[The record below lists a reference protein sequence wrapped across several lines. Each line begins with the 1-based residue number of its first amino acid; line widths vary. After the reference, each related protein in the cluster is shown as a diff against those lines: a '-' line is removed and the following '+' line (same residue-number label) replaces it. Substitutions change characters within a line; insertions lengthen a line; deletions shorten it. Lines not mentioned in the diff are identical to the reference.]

1 MNFIKTTLLE
11 KILLILIFSLSV
23 ILITNYI
30 YKKEGF
36 ENTANKNII
45 IKKGND
51 IFDSYY
57 VDIYDDLLNSMNKN
71 NHDIS
76 IIKNNTNYTSNSKVL
91 DIGCGT
97 GQHVNLFNKENKNN
111 TVIGI
116 DISKEMIKKARMN
129 YPNSTFKLGN
139 AINSFEFEPDSFTH
153 ICCLNL
159 TIYYIKNKQQLLN
172 NCYNWLRP
180 KGILVLNLVNGK
192 LFNIITPH
200 AYDANIKPINNNS
213 EERLS
218 KCNIKFTTLDYKSDF
233 KLDNHINANTTAL
246 NQPNAILK
254 EQFISKNSNTTRI
267 NEHNLYMST
276 QQSIINMATNLGFIM
291 ISQNKYSDIKYKENY
306 IYIFQKP

>member
-159 TIYYIKNKQQLLN
+159 TIYYIKNKQQLFN